1 MQQGSPVSTPHSH
14 RPEHQRAPREWLALR
29 SEPVVLPY
37 AAPHA
42 EPPITSLLIGAASLV
57 GIVVS
62 FFLFSRSGGASMGV
76 GLLAVSGVTALASMA
91 TFWWQRHSAAR
102 ENAELERQ
110 FATKLDELTIAQQH
124 DMQGVAHA
132 TGKPGIA
139 ELAVYADAQARRRND
154 PPLVTPDRGDP
165 ERLTLVPQLLANP
178 GQQWARQ
185 PGDPDFLQV
194 RVGVGQM
201 RPRFEVKLD
210 GSHSPAEL
218 ITHVRH
224 AGIERQRKRAR
235 EMVERYALLHDVPV
249 TIPLREH
256 ASVAIVTG
264 SSGHDAAG
272 LARSLV
278 GQVVLHHS
286 PREARIV
293 VLATE
298 RVAWEWARPLTGGDL
313 ALPALI
319 AGNEAAREYDLQRL
333 YGELSRREQLLG
345 DASYGR
351 ERSVPLP
358 HLVILV
364 DALLPDEQRLLAN
377 PAVELA
383 LRRGKELGATV
394 VSLHATLNQAPPQA
408 SLAVDLRMS
417 TVTFLWPDPPPPLR
431 CARMDSVEPAECR
444 RIVHAYSRFLAP
456 GSLDQQLPN
465 EVRLLELFAPAIERP
480 GSYDIEGLWQ
490 MGKRELADAQAS
502 DKPSLTIPI
511 GRGASGQVV
520 LLDLVRDGPH
530 GLLIGQTGSG
540 KSELLRSLITAL
552 AMKYSPHEASFVLV
566 DYKGGIEL
574 ETFAE
579 LPHTRTLLTN
589 LDQASQTVRLL
600 AMLESEL
607 RERQERRRD
616 GQELSHLF
624 VIIDEFAEMLS
635 SHGSGGSTE
644 VILESLLR
652 ILRLGRALNVHLL
665 FASQRPEGSV
675 IGKLRGFV
683 QYRICLRT
691 NTEEDSKD
699 VLGRGDAAHLPVDAP
714 GRGYLLRGDNE
725 LQLFQ
730 SGRVAITY
738 GRRDAATG
746 EEPKTVDQIVASRM
760 KPFAAAYGLERWP
773 KPLPSPERAN
783 PTPLILML
791 HGGLTPVEDAW
802 NAVPR
807 SVLPKMVVPLGQVD
821 RPAERRREWF
831 EADLFGHAGPLEG
844 GPLLVMGDLNAGKT
858 TTLKTLL
865 LYLAMHATPR
875 EVRWY
880 VLDPTR
886 AFRDFE
892 SMPHARDH
900 LEPDAVNIVDGF
912 DEQAFRGM
920 KERLQRALAED
931 TGMGTA
937 TGRPPLLLV
946 VDDYDELGAR
956 YKAQLHDLAHAVAQ
970 GRSKDAYLVISAA
983 RQTYEGLP
991 QTLLSVMATKVLLY
1005 MSNRDNLSTLLGSR
1019 PPFALEPRPGRGFA
1033 QTRSTLDEVQ
1043 IAAPVYGLTEAAR
1056 AATVQA
1062 LLRERSAALG

>member
-1 MQQGSPVSTPHSH
+1 MQQGVPVSTPHSR
-14 RPEHQRAPREWLALR
+14 RPEHQRAPREWPALR

-37 AAPHA
+37 ATPHT
-42 EPPITSLLIGAASLV
+42 EPPITSLLIGGASLV

-62 FFLFSRSGGASMGV
+62 FFLFNGSGGASMGV
-76 GLLAVSGVTALASMA
+76 GLLAVSGVTAVASMA
-91 TFWWQRHSAAR
+91 TFVWQRYSAAR
-102 ENAELERQ
+102 DNADLERQ
-110 FATKLDELTIAQQH
+110 FAMKLDELTIAPQN
-124 DMQGVAHA
+124 DMPGAAQASW
-132 TGKPGIA
+132 KPGVA
-139 ELAVYADAQARRRND
+139 ELAAYAEAQARRRND
-154 PPLVTPDRGDP
+154 PPLLTPDKGDP
-165 ERLTLVPQLLANP
+165 EQLTLVPLVLASP
-178 GQQWARQ
+178 GRQWDRQ

-194 RVGVGQM
+194 RVGAGQV
-201 RPRFEVKLD
+201 RPRFEVKLE
-210 GSHSPAEL
+210 GNASAGGL
-218 ITHVRH
+218 VTTVKH
-224 AGIERQRKRAR
+224 AGIEQQRKRAR
-235 EMVERYALLHDVPV
+235 EMVERYALLRDVPV

-264 SSGHDAAG
+264 SSGYDAAS

-286 PREARIV
+286 PHDARIV
-293 VLATE
+293 VIAAQ
-298 RVAWEWARPLTGGDL
+298 RAAWEWVRPLTGGDL
-313 ALPALI
+313 AVPALI
-319 AGNEAAREYDLQRL
+319 AGDEAAREHDLQRL
-333 YGELSRREQLLG
+333 HGELTRREQMQG

-351 ERSVPLP
+351 ERVVPLP
-358 HLVILV
+358 HLVIFV
-364 DALLPDEQRLLAN
+364 DTLLPDEQRLLAN

-383 LRRGKELGATV
+383 LRRGKELGVTV
-394 VSLHATLNQAPPQA
+394 VSLHATLNQAPPQS
-408 SLAVDLRMS
+408 SLAVDLRAS

-431 CARMDSVEPAECR
+431 CERMDRVDMAECR
-444 RIVHAYSRFLAP
+444 RIVHASNRFAAS
-456 GSLDQQLPN
+456 GSLEQQLPS
-465 EVRLLELFAPAIERP
+465 EVRLLDLFAPSIERP
-480 GSYDIEGLWQ
+480 GSYDIEKLWLA
-490 MGKRELADAQAS
+490 GRRELEDSRAAGKLS
-502 DKPSLTIPI
+502 MTIPI

-589 LDQASQTVRLL
+589 LDQAGQTVRLL

-624 VIIDEFAEMLS
+624 VVIDEFAEMLS
-635 SHGSGGSTE
+635 SQGTGGNGE
-644 VILESLLR
+644 AILESLLR

-730 SGRVAITY
+730 SGRVAVSY
-738 GRRDAATG
+738 GRRDTAAG
-746 EEPKTVDQIVASRM
+746 EEPRTVDQIVAGRM
-760 KPFAAAYGLERWP
+760 KPFVAAYGLERWP
-773 KPLPSPERAN
+773 KPLPSPERSN

-791 HGGLTPVEDAW
+791 HGGLTLVEDAW

-807 SVLPKMVVPLGQVD
+807 PALPKMVVPLGQVD

-831 EADLFGHAGPLEG
+831 AADLLGHAGPLEG

-865 LYLAMHATPR
+865 LYFAMHATPQ

-892 SMPHARDH
+892 SMPHARDY
-900 LEPDAVNIVDGF
+900 LEPDAVNIVDAF
-912 DEQAFRGM
+912 DEQAFKAM
-920 KERLQRALAED
+920 KERLLRAMEGD
-931 TGMGTA
+931 TT
-937 TGRPPLLLV
+937 TGRPPLVLV
-946 VDDYDELGAR
+946 VDDYDELGTR

-1005 MSNRDNLSTLLGSR
+1005 MSSRDSLSALLGSR

-1043 IAAPVYGLTEAAR
+1043 IAAPAYGLTEAAR

-1062 LLRERSAALG
+1062 LLKERNAVLR